1 MSDNTMIDE
10 YVCERETLY
19 KDVWYPK
26 GRKLFVPAGT
36 DVNNCNFKPV
46 KVAKKARSANDVP
59 SVEVPGK

>member
-1 MSDNTMIDE
+1 MSDNMLDE
-10 YVCERETLY
+10 YVCEVTTLY

-46 KVAKKARSANDVP
+46 KVAKKARSANDGPSIAVP
-59 SVEVPGK
+59 EK